1 MQYYAFEIKNIGTKL
16 KSNDLSVSSVE
27 HIQESNRIVEK
38 DYIFS
43 TDYESIWL
51 MNALILL
58 F

>member
-1 MQYYAFEIKNIGTKL
+1 MRYYAFEMKNIGAKL
-16 KSNDLSVSSVE
+16 EDNDSVE